1 MLLPIFTKYEPGFG
15 TCRSTLGAPVRPAWM
30 MRPCMSN
37 NASGMPTSAPSMWM
51 LRPAILTTI
60 FTSQTGAIRSV
71 LLDDDLPLLLDFA
84 ELLLD
89 LAELLLDLA
98 ELLLDSTELLLD
110 FTLEE
115 DSGVTLELDFSLLL
129 DTIAELELDFCSE
142 LELASLLEDAT
153 ELLNAW
159 QAG

>member
-30 MRPCMSN
+30 TRPCMSN
-37 NASGMPTSAPSMWM
+37 NANGMPTSAPSMWM
-51 LRPAILTTI
+51 LRPAELTTI

-84 ELLLD
+84 ELLD

-98 ELLLDSTELLLD
+98 ELLLD
-110 FTLEE
+110 FA
-115 DSGVTLELDFSLLL
+115 LLL
-129 DTIAELELDFCSE
+129 DTIAELELDSTELDELETEELDCCSE

>member
-1 MLLPIFTKYEPGFG
+1 
-15 TCRSTLGAPVRPAWM
+15 
-30 MRPCMSN
+30 
-37 NASGMPTSAPSMWM
+37 MWM
-51 LRPAILTTI
+51 LRPAVLTTI

-84 ELLLD
+84 ELLD

-98 ELLLDSTELLLD
+98 ELLLD
-110 FTLEE
+110 FA
-115 DSGVTLELDFSLLL
+115 LLL